1 MNTNNNEVHRK
12 RLLWAGFV
20 AILAA
25 GVGFGIRGGIFANW
39 AADFGFSATQLGAI
53 GGAGFTGFCFGIMIG
68 GVVVDKIGYGKLV
81 IAAFLFHI
89 LSAFIT
95 FGATQGQDTD
105 TAYQFL
111 FWGMFLFALAN
122 GTLEAVANPLVATL
136 FPENRNH
143 YLNILHA
150 SWPLGMILGGM
161 VGWFLGGDGG
171 WGWKTQLALYLVP
184 TLVYGVMF
192 MGQKFPQS
200 EATAKG
206 LKFGE
211 MLKDVGILGGL
222 LSPSCFTFSSKAR

>member
-1 MNTNNNEVHRK
+1 MSNTNEIHRK

-39 AADFGFSATQLGAI
+39 AAEFGFSGAQLGAI

-81 IAAFLFHI
+81 MAAFLFH
-89 LSAFIT
+89 LVSAFIT
-95 FGATQGQDTD
+95 FGATQGQDAT

-111 FWGMFLFALAN
+111 FWGMFVFALAN

-161 VGWFLGGDGG
+161 VGWFLGGEGG
-171 WGWKTQLALYLVP
+171 WGWKGQLALYLVP

-192 MGQKFPQS
+192 LGQKFPQ
-200 EATAKG
+200 
-206 LKFGE
+206 
-211 MLKDVGILGGL
+211 
-222 LSPSCFTFSSKAR
+222 